1 MLLSIFSQVV
11 VNNRKRMNL
20 LPKVNENAM
29 LMVQNLEIIKKLPKV
44 NIDIL

>member
-11 VNNRKRMNL
+11 VNKRKRVNL
-20 LPKVNENAM
+20 LPRLNENAM
-29 LMVQNLEIIKKLPKV
+29 LMEQNLEIIKKLAKV